1 MGLYKRCIGLTVIT
15 IIACSNMLEPQAFS
29 SYLRRRLFFL
39 TLKSMVMPRQTELL
53 LDYSLLMGFL
63 QLMCKT

>member
-1 MGLYKRCIGLTVIT
+1 
-15 IIACSNMLEPQAFS
+15 MLEPQAFS

-53 LDYSLLMGFL
+53 LDYFLLMGFL